1 MEITLIKNT
10 DMSGKMNMAYRIA
23 RVVYA
28 SCGAKTLPLVE
39 AFTSMIKN
47 CADKSGRTISNI
59 IDDENIFPVLDAKH
73 PEHGMLSVPADN
85 RALQMCV
92 RTALRMLSGNLPD
105 ACHGATI
112 FHHASSLPQWATSR
126 GYIADIENILFYL

>member
-1 MEITLIKNT
+1 MEITLIHNT
-10 DMSGKMNMAYRIA
+10 DTSGKMNMAYRIA

-47 CADKSGRTISNI
+47 CADKSGKSISNI
-59 IDDENIFPVLDAKH
+59 IGDKNIFPVLEATH
-73 PEHGMLSVPADN
+73 PEHIRLSVPADN

-92 RTALRMLSGNLPD
+92 RTALSMLSGNLSD
-105 ACHGATI
+105 KCYGATM
-112 FHHASSLPQWATSR
+112 FHHADTLPQWATSR
-126 GYIADIENILFYL
+126 GYIADIDGILFYL